1 MALSPVGT
9 KSRLVGR
16 SDRDCDSAEVQ
27 GTSQGTEGLMAAL
40 NDQGA
45 HAVSTA
51 GVELHQTDDS
61 APPSYGLWSKTD
73 SHQKERLDGECQISR
88 EPGSCWGGEPGA
100 DGTAGV
106 SL

>member
-1 MALSPVGT
+1 MALSRVET

-51 GVELHQTDDS
+51 GVELH
-61 APPSYGLWSKTD
+61 L
-73 SHQKERLDGECQISR
+73 
-88 EPGSCWGGEPGA
+88 
-100 DGTAGV
+100 
-106 SL
+106 SLIHI

>member
-16 SDRDCDSAEVQ
+16 SDRDSAEVQ
-27 GTSQGTEGLMAAL
+27 RTSESTEGLMAAL
-40 NDQGA
+40 NNQSA

-61 APPSYGLWSKTD
+61 VPPSYGLWSTTD
-73 SHQKERLDGECQISR
+73 SHQKERSDGECQISR
-88 EPGSCWGGEPGA
+88 EPGFCWGDEPGA

-106 SL
+106 IL

>member
-1 MALSPVGT
+1 MALSALGRR
-9 KSRLVGR
+9 SRLVGR
-16 SDRDCDSAEVQ
+16 SDRDSAEVQ
-27 GTSQGTEGLMAAL
+27 GTSQGTEGMMAPL
-40 NDQGA
+40 NDQCA

-61 APPSYGLWSKTD
+61 VPPSYGLWSTTD

-88 EPGSCWGGEPGA
+88 EPGFCWGDEPGA

-106 SL
+106 IL

>member
-1 MALSPVGT
+1 MGR

-16 SDRDCDSAEVQ
+16 SDRDSAEVQ
-27 GTSQGTEGLMAAL
+27 RTSESTEGQMTPL
-40 NDQGA
+40 NNQGA

-61 APPSYGLWSKTD
+61 VPPSYGLLSTTD
-73 SHQKERLDGECQISR
+73 SHQKERSDGECQISR
-88 EPGSCWGGEPGA
+88 EPGFCWGDEPGA

-106 SL
+106 IL

>member
-1 MALSPVGT
+1 MALSALGRR
-9 KSRLVGR
+9 SRLVGR
-16 SDRDCDSAEVQ
+16 SDRDSAEMQ

-61 APPSYGLWSKTD
+61 VPPSYGLLSTTD

-88 EPGSCWGGEPGA
+88 EPGFC
-100 DGTAGV
+100 
-106 SL
+106 